1 MSTIR
6 LDWPQYRGGDPD
18 GVMEFL
24 PGLTRSEGRRAYGVG
39 GQVAAMLAPDNLETV
54 RIPVD
59 PEGGDGR
66 LAIGDARRTTFGS
79 QSTNVFPLDADPP
92 RTRIGQTEAALDIF
106 ITGMWIGHVAFWLF
120 AVVVAAGVGTG
131 IARALSLPALTAE
144 NVRRT
149 S

>member
-1 MSTIR
+1 MCLIAVSGV
-6 LDWPQYRGGDPD
+6 LAFESMAWMDQRG
-18 GVMEFL
+18 
-24 PGLTRSEGRRAYGVG
+24 
-39 GQVAAMLAPDNLETV
+39 
-54 RIPVD
+54 
-59 PEGGDGR
+59 
-66 LAIGDARRTTFGS
+66 
-79 QSTNVFPLDADPP
+79 VFPLDADPP

-120 AVVVAAGVGTG
+120 AVVVAAGAGTG